1 MPVPRFPF
9 DELFPGADDG
19 PGFPVLAD
27 GAPGG
32 DSYAASPLGDPEGF
46 AVDAYSLWGGKW
58 GEAPTTLGTAG
69 GVVTWSLTSTGTAV
83 ASNLVSVVGA
93 SSVTGLSDVLYSGFV
108 NDLRAAFAQWSAVA
122 NIDFIQVADQGG
134 AVGTNSFPDIRI
146 SGIPIDGPSN
156 VLAFTFYPHQGPIS
170 GDVFLDTG
178 DSGFYN
184 SHSLFLVATHE
195 IGHAIG
201 LEHSATT
208 AAIMYPYY
216 NSSLTGLLPDDI
228 AGAQAIYGGRD
239 GAAPTY
245 DLSLGQTSLT
255 ILNDRDGLIINAT
268 DAATSIVGSASREM
282 LHGGL
287 GNDTLSGGGGNDTL
301 DGGAGA
307 DSMIGGAGDDT
318 FVIDNPGDVVAE
330 NANDGTDWIYASTSY
345 TLPANVERLTLSGAG
360 TLDGTGNAG
369 DNLLFGNDWN
379 NHLDG
384 GAGADFMAGGRGD
397 DAYYVDNPS
406 DVVYEKPG
414 EGGDTVVTTVSYQLF
429 AGSEVEALVLL
440 DLGGAINGVGSD
452 TDNIIQ
458 GNNFANVIVGGR
470 GDDRLWGFG
479 GADRFIFSTGDGHD
493 TIFDYNH
500 AQGDYLDIRVSGY
513 TTAAQILAVAHDNG
527 TSTTIQFN
535 ASDSIEL
542 KNVVVSQLTS
552 SDFLIIS

>member
-9 DELFPGADDG
+9 DQLFPGGDDG
-19 PGFPVLAD
+19 PGFPILTE
-27 GAPGG
+27 GAPAV
-32 DSYAASPLGDPEGF
+32 DSYAAGPLGNPDGF
-46 AVDAYSLWGGKW
+46 AVDAYALWGGKW
-58 GEAPTTLGTAG
+58 GDAPTTLHTAG
-69 GVVTWSLTSTGTAV
+69 GVVTWSLTATGTAI
-83 ASNLVSVVGA
+83 APNLVSVVGA
-93 SSVTGLSDVLYSGFV
+93 SSVTGLSDVLYTGFV

-156 VLAFTFYPHQGPIS
+156 VLAFTFYPNQGAIS

-178 DSGFYN
+178 DRAFYN

-195 IGHAIG
+195 LGHAIG
-201 LEHSATT
+201 LEHSTTT
-208 AAIMYPYY
+208 ASIMYPYY
-216 NSSLTGLLPDDI
+216 NSSLTGLMPDDI
-228 AGAQAIYGGRD
+228 AGAQAIYGAPD
-239 GAAPTY
+239 AAAPIY
-245 DLSLGQTSLT
+245 DLSPGQTSLT
-255 ILNDRDGLIINAT
+255 ILNDTDGLTVNAT
-268 DAATSIVGSASREM
+268 DAATSLVGSTSREV

-287 GNDTLSGGGGNDTL
+287 GNDTL
-301 DGGAGA
+301 DGGAGV
-307 DSMIGGAGDDT
+307 DTLIGGGGDDT
-318 FVIDNPGDVVAE
+318 YRVDNPGDVVTE
-330 NANDGTDWIYASTSY
+330 NANDGTDWVYATTSY
-345 TLPANVERLTLSGAG
+345 MLPANVERLSLSGTG
-360 TLDGTGNAG
+360 TLDGTGNSG

-440 DLGGAINGVGSD
+440 DSGGAINGVGSD
-452 TDNIIQ
+452 TANIIQ
-458 GNNFANVIVGGR
+458 GNNFDNVIVGGK
-470 GDDRLWGFG
+470 GDDLLWGFG

-493 TIFDYNH
+493 TIYDYNR

-513 TTAAQILAVAHDNG
+513 TTATQILAAAHDDG
-527 TSTTIQFN
+527 TNTTITFN
-535 ASDSIEL
+535 ANDSIEL
-542 KNVVVSQLTS
+542 KNVVVGQLAA